1 MNKVFLTGRLTRD
14 PELRSLASGKAV
26 TQFSLAT
33 NEYAGGK
40 ERTEYHSVVTWDRLA
55 EICGQ
60 FLGKGQQVAIEG
72 RIQTRSWD
80 DQKSIRHWKTEIV
93 ASNVEM
99 LSGRKKKDYDAQS
112 AADALE
118 ARATAGPGDE
128 DDDPSYAAAREGSAA
143 DPLPVEAAA

>member
-60 FLGKGQQVAIEG
+60 FLGKSLVSRRASVLGAFG
-72 RIQTRSWD
+72 YRS
-80 DQKSIRHWKTEIV
+80 S
-93 ASNVEM
+93 
-99 LSGRKKKDYDAQS
+99 S
-112 AADALE
+112 A
-118 ARATAGPGDE
+118 R
-128 DDDPSYAAAREGSAA
+128 
-143 DPLPVEAAA
+143 